1 MKNIPNKVFLQTL
14 AGKVGEDVDCFNHLT
29 SNYNISWN
37 VSRIYEDD
45 LKFISVSFLREK
57 LEEIEDELKSVE
69 GDSMSA
75 GQKRIRLRG
84 IKNML
89 NYLIKL

>member
-1 MKNIPNKVFLQTL
+1 MEINKIYIRIDNEEF
-14 AGKVGEDVDCFNHLT
+14 GSFEDLDSGLT
-29 SNYNISWN
+29 SW
-37 VSRIYEDD
+37 SRERNNESD